1 MWTVNIGNNISDGNG
16 NSPKNWIRVCYIL
29 AKSLSAFSLC
39 CETLWEAEF
48 KDDRLIH
55 LME

>member
-16 NSPKNWIRVCYIL
+16 NSPKNWIRVYYIL